1 MSYFADLS
9 PCTEFPI
16 APSAKLLAVGWLDKE
31 QPYAKGFVPQTVVAR
46 LVELLVNP
54 WQPVGS
60 MGGHDCPLC
69 RFTSGP
75 RQFNLATDTLD
86 TGYTIVQMGINNLF
100 VPAQDCIFVAPSL
113 ILHYMDAHEYAPPQS
128 FQQAV
133 IACPD
138 MRSMA
143 YLKAIRQHLPQELLA
158 LAKGQVIKDF

>member
-16 APSAKLLAVGWLDKE
+16 AYSDKLLAVGWLDKE
-31 QPYAKGFVPQTVVAR
+31 QAYAKGFVPQTVVTR

-54 WQPVGS
+54 WQPVASLGW
-60 MGGHDCPLC
+60 HNCPLC

-75 RQFNLATDTLD
+75 RQFNLTTDTLD
-86 TGYTIVQMGINNLF
+86 TGYITIQMGTNNLF

-133 IACPD
+133 MACPD

-143 YLKAIRQHLPQELLA
+143 YLKAIRQHLPQELLPV
-158 LAKGQVIKDF
+158 AKR